1 MTDISIQ
8 KINNN
13 HKQIPKSLRQNMK
26 ISLYAMP
33 SILASRTKIQLHYE
47 DILRILKNYHDIDE
61 DVLKGKGRE
70 REVVVVRQLIFYFLR
85 KYSKSNL
92 KKIGKYL
99 YRDHATVLHSCRV
112 VKNLIETDK
121 VFEQKVLII
130 DHEVR
135 QMLEGIP
142 KNQ

>member
-13 HKQIPKSLRQNMK
+13 HKQIPKSLKQNMK

-70 REVVVVRQLIFYFLR
+70 REVVVVRQLIFYF
-85 KYSKSNL
+85 
-92 KKIGKYL
+92 
-99 YRDHATVLHSCRV
+99 
-112 VKNLIETDK
+112 
-121 VFEQKVLII
+121 
-130 DHEVR
+130 
-135 QMLEGIP
+135 
-142 KNQ
+142 